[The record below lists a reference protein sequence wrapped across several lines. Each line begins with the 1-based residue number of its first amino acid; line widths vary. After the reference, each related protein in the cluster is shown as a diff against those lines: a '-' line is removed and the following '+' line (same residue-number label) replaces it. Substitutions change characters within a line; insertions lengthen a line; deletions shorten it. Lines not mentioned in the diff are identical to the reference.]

1 VSAQYSKLCH
11 SRDEECDVINSFTVT
26 PKMDRFREEGKI
38 YAEVA
43 DENNNGRE
51 IKYEIN

>member
-1 VSAQYSKLCH
+1 VSARYSKLCH
-11 SRDEECDVINSFTVT
+11 SRDEVA
-26 PKMDRFREEGKI
+26 RFRKERTI

-51 IKYEIN
+51 VKYEIN